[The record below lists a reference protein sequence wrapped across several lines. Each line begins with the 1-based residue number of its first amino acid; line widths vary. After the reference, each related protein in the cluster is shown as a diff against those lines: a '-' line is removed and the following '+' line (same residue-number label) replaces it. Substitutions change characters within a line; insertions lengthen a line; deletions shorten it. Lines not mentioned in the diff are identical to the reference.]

1 MRDGPEPVSNSPEDV
16 MPDAHRRILVIMGVM
31 GLVGAAA
38 AWIGFSWL
46 HGLGLLIGLVIAFI
60 NYFWL
65 KYSLR
70 KVFENT
76 PEGEK
81 PRISAL
87 RYLRR
92 YLALGLVIAVIY
104 ASAVIPI
111 IPVMLGIAG
120 FGFAV
125 VVDGVIRIFTS
136 FSNRKEI

>member
-1 MRDGPEPVSNSPEDV
+1 MRDGPEPLSNSPEDV

-31 GLVGAAA
+31 GLIAAAGAAIA
-38 AWIGFSWL
+38 FSWL
-46 HGLGLLIGLVIAFI
+46 HGLGLLIGLVIAFV

-87 RYLRR
+87 RYLGR

-104 ASAVIPI
+104 GSAVIPI
-111 IPVMLGIAG
+111 VPVMLGIAG

-136 FSNRKEI
+136 FSNRKEL